1 MQKMTSSSLS
11 QRELMC
17 QNSIKL
23 HNQLEFHQIS
33 FIVTVIIHKKHIK
46 EFMILFSLFR
56 ITHMEF
62 SNQNYAWPPIYKVTE
77 DLIQSKLDC
86 QTKVNP
92 AYV

>member
-1 MQKMTSSSLS
+1 
-11 QRELMC
+11 
-17 QNSIKL
+17 
-23 HNQLEFHQIS
+23 
-33 FIVTVIIHKKHIK
+33 
-46 EFMILFSLFR
+46 MILFSLFR

-92 AYV
+92 AYVWYEKCW